1 MAKRSDM
8 TPVARACPAGQAR
21 VRYRR
26 VTTRGFFAVDAACL
40 AVKLIG
46 ALLVRRTPDGM
57 RLAGRIVETEAYLG
71 VQDRASHASGG
82 RRTPRNESMYARPGT
97 AYVYFTYGMHH
108 CFNIVCGQE
117 GEPAAVL
124 VRALEP
130 VGWPWPSPGVVVS
143 GQAQENGLADGL
155 EVVESARS
163 RLTKL
168 LSGPGKL
175 CRAMGLDRSMDGADL
190 VRRGGAIWLEL
201 PTQPCAP
208 PRLARS
214 PRVGLGACG
223 VWAGRLLRWYEA
235 ENPSVSGGRRGGRP
249 RARGTA
255 RENG

>member
-1 MAKRSDM
+1 MARRSDM
-8 TPVARACPAGQAR
+8 PPDARACPAGQAR

-26 VTTRGFFAVDAACL
+26 VTARGFFAVDAASL

-46 ALLVRRTPDGM
+46 ALLVRRTTEGT

-71 VQDRASHASGG
+71 VHDRASHACGG
-82 RRTPRNESMYARPGT
+82 RRTPRNESMYGRPGT

-108 CFNIVCGQE
+108 CFNIVCGRE

-130 VGWPWPSPGVVVS
+130 VGWPWPDPGAVVS
-143 GQAQENGLADGL
+143 GRAQVPRPADGL
-155 EVVESARS
+155 VGAESARGG
-163 RLTKL
+163 LTKL

-175 CRAMGLDRSMDGADL
+175 CRAMGLDRSMDGVDL
-190 VRRGGAIWLEL
+190 VRRGGALWLEL

-235 ENPSVSGGRRGGRP
+235 ENPSVSGVRRGGRP
-249 RARGTA
+249 RTRGTA

>member
-1 MAKRSDM
+1 MARRSDM
-8 TPVARACPAGQAR
+8 PPDARACPAGQAR

-26 VTTRGFFAVDAACL
+26 VTARGFCAVDAACL
-40 AVKLIG
+40 AVKRIG
-46 ALLVRRTPDGM
+46 ALLVRRTTEGT

-71 VQDRASHASGG
+71 VHDRASHACGG
-82 RRTPRNESMYARPGT
+82 RRTPRNESMYGRPGT

-108 CFNIVCGQE
+108 CFNIVCGRE

-130 VGWPWPSPGVVVS
+130 VGWPWPDPGAVVS
-143 GQAQENGLADGL
+143 GRAQVPRPADGL
-155 EVVESARS
+155 VGAESARGG
-163 RLTKL
+163 LTKL

-175 CRAMGLDRSMDGADL
+175 CRAMGLDRSMDGWTLSAAAGHSGWNFCTL
-190 VRRGGAIWLEL
+190 
-201 PTQPCAP
+201 CP
-208 PRLARS
+208 PAGRS

-235 ENPSVSGGRRGGRP
+235 ENPSVSGVRRGGRP
-249 RARGTA
+249 RTRGTA